1 MAAKCAGLGCDQ
13 VFAERVLVNRLELD
27 MNLTKHGIAWIVCMA
42 FAGGAWAAEADSA
55 AQSAPAPKASKRP
68 KQEVNWYTTPG
79 WKIMTPDE
87 RKAYR
92 DKVHATQSLEE
103 CRAFVHDNYQQ
114 MAERA
119 KAAGK
124 AIGVE
129 SDLACKRL
137 AAKKP

>member
-1 MAAKCAGLGCDQ
+1 
-13 VFAERVLVNRLELD
+13 
-27 MNLTKHGIAWIVCMA
+27 MNLTKHGIAWIVCVA
-42 FAGGAWAAEADSA
+42 FAGGAWAVGADSA
-55 AQSAPAPKASKRP
+55 TANTQDGATAQSAPASKASKRP

-103 CRAFVHDNYQQ
+103 CQAFVHDNYQQ

-124 AIGVE
+124 SIGAE
-129 SDLACKRL
+129 SNLACKRL

>member
-1 MAAKCAGLGCDQ
+1 
-13 VFAERVLVNRLELD
+13 

-68 KQEVNWYTTPG
+68 EAGSQLVHHARLEDHD
-79 WKIMTPDE
+79 PDE

-124 AIGVE
+124 AMGSRAIWLA
-129 SDLACKRL
+129 SDWQPRSLDSGEAPSLRRL
-137 AAKKP
+137 G